1 MCAASRTLNGRMARI
16 DSLLSIVAQQG
27 ANELRV
33 GTDREPK
40 MLAYGAAK
48 RLAIPA
54 MSSDT
59 LRELLGEILTPER
72 EATMRARG
80 RIDVTHDAGALGS
93 FQVSLAARDNGGFDA
108 VFLRGARREPV
119 AHAAPAPGPAVA
131 AMVAAPI
138 HEAPVIPTTSAP
150 AEIAAVALADLV
162 GRAAA
167 LRASDLHLADSEP
180 PIARIDGRL
189 QRIESA
195 VHVDVVSLLS
205 VEPADRDRVARGE
218 SLDIAREIE
227 GVGRVRAH
235 LFRTADGFAAA
246 VRLLPR
252 AAPSLASLLMPVP
265 LGDLID
271 LPNGLV
277 LVCGATGSGKSTT
290 LAALAQEALRK
301 RSIVLT
307 TLEDPIEYA
316 LTATETSIVRRRQIG
331 RDVRDFTSG
340 LRDALREDP
349 DILLVGELRDPQTIA
364 LALTAAETGQLVM
377 ASMHSRSAG
386 SAVERIVDAM
396 PEGRQAHVRA
406 QLAESLRAV
415 IAQQLLPRMR
425 GTGRLPAVEVLR
437 VTHAVAALIRDG
449 KTAQIPTALQ
459 SGRREGMIALERCL
473 ADRVLAGEV
482 SAEDARAVA
491 NDPASL
497 AMYLAK

>member
-1 MCAASRTLNGRMARI
+1 M
-16 DSLLSIVAQQG
+16 
-27 ANELRV
+27 
-33 GTDREPK
+33 
-40 MLAYGAAK
+40 
-48 RLAIPA
+48 
-54 MSSDT
+54 
-59 LRELLGEILTPER
+59 
-72 EATMRARG
+72 
-80 RIDVTHDAGALGS
+80 
-93 FQVSLAARDNGGFDA
+93 
-108 VFLRGARREPV
+108 
-119 AHAAPAPGPAVA
+119 
-131 AMVAAPI
+131 
-138 HEAPVIPTTSAP
+138 
-150 AEIAAVALADLV
+150 
-162 GRAAA
+162 
-167 LRASDLHLADSEP
+167 
-180 PIARIDGRL
+180 
-189 QRIESA
+189 
-195 VHVDVVSLLS
+195 
-205 VEPADRDRVARGE
+205 
-218 SLDIAREIE
+218 
-227 GVGRVRAH
+227 
-235 LFRTADGFAAA
+235 
-246 VRLLPR
+246 
-252 AAPSLASLLMPVP
+252 
-265 LGDLID
+265 
-271 LPNGLV
+271 
-277 LVCGATGSGKSTT
+277 
-290 LAALAQEALRK
+290 
-301 RSIVLT
+301 
-307 TLEDPIEYA
+307 
-316 LTATETSIVRRRQIG
+316 RRRQIG